1 MPAFLSS
8 APQILTEKGFWEYKR
23 CNCGGGMVK
32 YKNGTGLEVWIVRGT
47 NAVIRR
53 SGRAISNGS
62 INDLTNA
69 LTGILNNNG
78 I

>member
-1 MPAFLSS
+1 
-8 APQILTEKGFWEYKR
+8 
-23 CNCGGGMVK
+23 MVK
-32 YKNGTGLEVWIVRGT
+32 YKNGTGLEVWIARGT
-47 NAVIRR
+47 TAVIRR

-62 INDLTNA
+62 INDLTNT